1 MSQPKH
7 HAMQKFSLKKA
18 VSIDDPKTA
27 CNFLVKH
34 TGLSKSRIKDAMH
47 KGAVWNRKEKGKQYR
62 IRRATATLKTGDYL
76 SIYYDDKLLA
86 LSPLRPECIG
96 DQRRYSVWF
105 KPAGLMSQ
113 GTKYGD
119 HCSLLRQAELFFK
132 SRRKVF
138 LVHRLDR
145 EATGIVLIAHDK
157 TAAGK
162 LSHLFRSQK
171 IIKRYRALVLGNLA
185 APRPQDKIDLPL
197 DDKPAVTEF
206 AVRDYDPAS
215 NLSLVEI
222 IIHTGRK
229 HQIRRH
235 FEAIGF
241 PVMGDPRY
249 GRGNKNSSGLKL
261 MASALEFHCP
271 FSDKDLVFDSP
282 FADFA
287 SPELYELSLLS
298 V

>member
-1 MSQPKH
+1 MSQQKH
-7 HAMQKFSLKKA
+7 HAMQKFSLKKPI
-18 VSIDDPKTA
+18 SIDDPRTA
-27 CNFLVKH
+27 CDFLVKQ
-34 TGLSKSRIKDAMH
+34 TGLSKSRIKDAMN
-47 KGAVWNRKEKGKQYR
+47 KGAVWIRKEKGKQYR
-62 IRRATATLKTGDYL
+62 IRRATATLNTGDYL

-86 LSPLRPECIG
+86 LSPLRPGCIG
-96 DQRRYSVWF
+96 DQSRYSVWF

-132 SRRKVF
+132 SRRKAF
-138 LVHRLDR
+138 PVHRLDR
-145 EATGIVLIAHDK
+145 EASGIVLIAHDK

-162 LSHLFRSQK
+162 LSRLFLSQK
-171 IIKRYRALVLGNLA
+171 IIKRYRAHVLGNLTEQ
-185 APRPQDKIDLPL
+185 RPQDKIDQPL

-206 AVRDYDPAS
+206 AVTEYDPVS
-215 NLSLVEI
+215 NISLVEI

-261 MASALEFHCP
+261 MATALEFHCP

-282 FADFA
+282 CSDFG
-287 SPELYELSLLS
+287 SFKL
-298 V
+298 

>member
-1 MSQPKH
+1 
-7 HAMQKFSLKKA
+7 MQKFSLKKT
-18 VSIDDPKTA
+18 VRIDDPGTA
-27 CNFLVKH
+27 CEFLVKH
-34 TGLSKSRIKDAMH
+34 TRLSKSRIKDAMN
-47 KGAVWNRKEKGKQYR
+47 KGAVWIRKAKGKQYR
-62 IRRATATLKTGDYL
+62 IRRATAALKTGDYL

-119 HCSLLRQAELFFK
+119 HCSLLRLAELFFK
-132 SRRKVF
+132 FKRKVF
-138 LVHRLDR
+138 PVHRLDR
-145 EATGIVLIAHDK
+145 EASGIVLIAHDK

-162 LSHLFRSQK
+162 LSRLFLSQK
-171 IIKRYRALVLGNLA
+171 IIKRYRAHVLGNLTA
-185 APRPQDKIDLPL
+185 QMPQEKIDLSL
-197 DDKPAVTEF
+197 DDKPAVSEY
-206 AVRDYDPAS
+206 AVTHYDPVS
-215 NLSLVEI
+215 NISSVAI

-249 GRGNKNSSGLKL
+249 GRGNKNCSGLKL
-261 MASALEFHCP
+261 MATALEFHCP

-282 FADFA
+282 CSDF
-287 SPELYELSLLS
+287 ESLKL
-298 V
+298 

>member
-1 MSQPKH
+1 
-7 HAMQKFSLKKA
+7 MQKFSLKQA

-27 CNFLVKH
+27 CDFLVKH
-34 TGLSKSRIKDAMH
+34 TGLSKNRIKDTMN
-47 KGAVWNRKEKGKQYR
+47 KGAVWIRKEKGKQYR

-138 LVHRLDR
+138 PVHRLDR
-145 EATGIVLIAHDK
+145 EASGIVLIAHDK

-162 LSHLFRSQK
+162 LSRLFRSQK
-171 IIKRYRALVLGNLA
+171 IIKRYRARVLGNLTA
-185 APRPQDKIDLPL
+185 QRPQGKIDLPL

-206 AVRDYDPAS
+206 AVTDYDPDS
-215 NLSLVEI
+215 NISSVDI

-235 FEAIGF
+235 FDAIGF

-249 GRGNKNSSGLKL
+249 GKGNKNNSGLKL
-261 MASALEFHCP
+261 MATALEFHCP
-271 FSDKDLVFDSP
+271 FNDKDLVFDIR
-282 FADFA
+282 F
-287 SPELYELSLLS
+287 
-298 V
+298 

>member
-1 MSQPKH
+1 
-7 HAMQKFSLKKA
+7 MQKFSLKKA

>member
-1 MSQPKH
+1 MSQQKY

-27 CNFLVKH
+27 CDFLVKH
-34 TGLSKSRIKDAMH
+34 TGLSKSRIKNAMN
-47 KGAVWNRKEKGKQYR
+47 KGAVWIRKEKGKQYR
-62 IRRATATLKTGDYL
+62 IRRATAALKTGDYL

-96 DQRRYSVWF
+96 DQSRYSAWF

-138 LVHRLDR
+138 PVHRLDR
-145 EATGIVLIAHDK
+145 EASGIVLIAHDK

-162 LSHLFRSQK
+162 LSRLFLSQK
-171 IIKRYRALVLGNLA
+171 IIKRYRAHLLGNLTA
-185 APRPQDKIDLPL
+185 QRPQEKIDLSL

-206 AVRDYDPAS
+206 AVTDYDPVS
-215 NLSLVEI
+215 NISSVDI

-235 FEAIGF
+235 FEATGF

-261 MASALEFHCP
+261 MATALEFHCP

-282 FADFA
+282 CSDFA
-287 SPELYELSLLS
+287 PPE
-298 V
+298 

>member
-1 MSQPKH
+1 MRQKLSQQNH
-7 HAMQKFSLKKA
+7 HAMQKFSLKKM
-18 VSIDDPKTA
+18 VSIDDPRTA
-27 CNFLVKH
+27 CDFLVKH
-34 TGLSKSRIKDAMH
+34 TRLSKSRIKDAMN
-47 KGAVWNRKEKGKQYR
+47 KGAVWIRREKGKQYR
-62 IRRATATLKTGDYL
+62 IRRATAALKTGDYL

-96 DQRRYSVWF
+96 DQRRYSAWF

-119 HCSLLRQAELFFK
+119 HCSLLRRAELFFK

-138 LVHRLDR
+138 PVHRLDR
-145 EATGIVLIAHDK
+145 EASGIVLIAHDK

-162 LSHLFRSQK
+162 LSRLFLSQK
-171 IIKRYRALVLGNLA
+171 IIKRYRALVLGNLT
-185 APRPQDKIDLPL
+185 PQRPQEKIDLSL

-206 AVRDYDPAS
+206 AVTHYDPVS
-215 NLSLVEI
+215 NISSVDI

-261 MASALEFHCP
+261 MATALEFHCP
-271 FSDKDLVFDSP
+271 FSDKDLAFDSP
-282 FADFA
+282 CSDF
-287 SPELYELSLLS
+287 ESLKL
-298 V
+298 